1 MRSYA
6 YTVIDVHSHRF
17 IEDDSCMFAVIVDD
31 NSIPVMH
38 APLLKVR
45 NFERDLWFP
54 SIGENHPDKPSELPR
69 GLPIF
74 GTSAELGLLLE
85 LDFRNFRGNM
95 TSLINFFGNSG
106 NVPSGDAEKMLVS
119 KLPRSF
125 AISGTS
131 AELRDKYDHRRHYRT
146 E

>member
-45 NFERDLWFP
+45 NFERQT
-54 SIGENHPDKPSELPR
+54 
-69 GLPIF
+69 F
-74 GTSAELGLLLE
+74 GTSAGFA
-85 LDFRNFRGNM
+85 DFRNFRG
-95 TSLINFFGNSG
+95 TWFTIGARFS
-106 NVPSGDAEKMLVS
+106 E
-119 KLPRSF
+119 LPRKYDVTDQFFRKFRECTEWRRRENASF
-125 AISGTS
+125 ETS
-131 AELRDKYDHRRHYRT
+131 AELCDLWNLRGASR
-146 E
+146 